1 MKVGIINIGCF
12 KNLVDSEWLMAKI
25 EAIGPDVEF
34 GRKDAESDILIVNT
48 CGFTGDAEH
57 DTLELLHSQAARKRN
72 NEIGKLWVM
81 GCYGQKRGE
90 ALRSDIP
97 EIDAVFG
104 NFHWA
109 DIIKRLGGEYTNSF
123 QRKITTPR
131 HYAYVKIS
139 EGCNQPCSYCIK
151 PILNGPMQSRPI
163 EEIVAECRYLQQTG
177 IREIQIVAQN
187 TTAYGLDIYHRHA
200 IAELVKRISDI
211 EGIDWIRIH
220 YGYPLGFPTDLLD
233 VMAERDN
240 VCKYLDMALQHCS
253 TKMLRLMRRGMS
265 REQTEDLIKEI
276 RSRVPGIYLRTTMMT
291 GHPGE
296 TEADFEELVE
306 FVKAQRFER
315 MGVFP
320 YSHQPGSY
328 SDKHY
333 IDDVPEDIKRHRA
346 LRLMDIQKQ
355 IYLERNN
362 TLIGQDEQVIIDSIL
377 QDGTYLARR
386 QYSTPMADPKV
397 LLHSSLPLQTGSFYS
412 VRFTGVQGRDLK
424 AELL

>member
-1 MKVGIINIGCF
+1 MKVEIINIGCF

-25 EAIGPDVEF
+25 EAIGHDVEF

-200 IAELVKRISDI
+200 IAELT
-211 EGIDWIRIH
+211 
-220 YGYPLGFPTDLLD
+220 GYVFITVILWDS
-233 VMAERDN
+233 
-240 VCKYLDMALQHCS
+240 LQICLMLWQSVTTYASTLTWLCS
-253 TKMLRLMRRGMS
+253 TVARKC
-265 REQTEDLIKEI
+265 
-276 RSRVPGIYLRTTMMT
+276 
-291 GHPGE
+291 
-296 TEADFEELVE
+296 
-306 FVKAQRFER
+306 FV
-315 MGVFP
+315 
-320 YSHQPGSY
+320 S
-328 SDKHY
+328 
-333 IDDVPEDIKRHRA
+333 
-346 LRLMDIQKQ
+346 
-355 IYLERNN
+355 
-362 TLIGQDEQVIIDSIL
+362 
-377 QDGTYLARR
+377 
-386 QYSTPMADPKV
+386 
-397 LLHSSLPLQTGSFYS
+397 
-412 VRFTGVQGRDLK
+412 
-424 AELL
+424 